1 MAQFPDSGNQWRMR
15 IPFCG
20 KGRES
25 GEELPDAMNVDPR
38 AGREP
43 PNGTHDFNVEQVWN
57 DEEVVAFRRVPL

>member
-1 MAQFPDSGNQWRMR
+1 MR